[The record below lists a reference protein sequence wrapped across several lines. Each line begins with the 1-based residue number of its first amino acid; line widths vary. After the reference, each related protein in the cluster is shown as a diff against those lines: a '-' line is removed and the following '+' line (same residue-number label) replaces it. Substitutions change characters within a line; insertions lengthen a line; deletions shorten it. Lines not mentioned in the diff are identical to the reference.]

1 MILKTLM
8 LIENDWCQNVY
19 ERKIKMNILSNS
31 IIQDLIQNVYK
42 GVTETFNYVLERYNS
57 NDVFAYSL
65 YIDDYCSYL
74 GWAANTISHYEIEK
88 LNYPKEEH
96 PFIKWYYPQFAIGLG
111 EVPEKIDSIFNNEI
125 QNILNDAN
133 TLISENNFEQ
143 YQAEVYDSI
152 IEGFK
157 KAIVS
162 VDKEKT
168 KHVIFFV
175 SIADSDNAEIMENYS
190 AEQLNSYD
198 KFLTFKNRFQSKP

>member
-1 MILKTLM
+1 
-8 LIENDWCQNVY
+8 
-19 ERKIKMNILSNS
+19 MNILSNS

-42 GVTETFNYVLERYNS
+42 GVTETFNYVLVRYNS

-96 PFIKWYYPQFAIGLG
+96 PFIKWYYPQFVIGLG
-111 EVPEKIDSIFNNEI
+111 EVPEKIDSVFNNEI

-133 TLISENNFEQ
+133 ASITEDNFEQ

-157 KAIVS
+157 KAIAS
-162 VDKEKT
+162 VDKEKI
-168 KHVIFFV
+168 KNIIFFV

-190 AEQLNSYD
+190 AEQLNSYE
-198 KFLTFKNRFQSKP
+198 KFITFKNRFQSKP

>member
-1 MILKTLM
+1 
-8 LIENDWCQNVY
+8 
-19 ERKIKMNILSNS
+19 MNILSNS

-42 GVTETFNYVLERYNS
+42 GVTKTFNYVLERNNS

-88 LNYPKEEH
+88 LNYPKEDQ

-111 EVPEKIDSIFNNEI
+111 EVPEKIDSVFNNEI

-133 TLISENNFEQ
+133 TLISEGNFEQ

-157 KAIVS
+157 KAIENIDNIKIKVI
-162 VDKEKT
+162 K
-168 KHVIFFV
+168 IFF
-175 SIADSDNAEIMENYS
+175 IKFTPCPQNYCFIP
-190 AEQLNSYD
+190 
-198 KFLTFKNRFQSKP
+198 FL